1 MPSSDRR
8 LRERQQV
15 RERILT
21 AARKLFAQHGFEAVT
36 LRKIA
41 AAIDYAPGAIY
52 LHFKDKEELIRT
64 LCLADFDEVTRA
76 VAPLGRIADPVE
88 RIRRMGRAYVAFALK
103 HPHSYRLLFLQ
114 RSPYEHDERALERR
128 GDPRRDGHAFLK
140 LAAEEAIEQGR
151 LREDYRDAELVTETF
166 WAAVHGVASLEINF
180 AGNSWV
186 QWRPMRRR
194 TEAMIEAVL
203 AGMCVERRAKRGAR

>member
-8 LRERQQV
+8 ARERQEV
-15 RERILT
+15 RERILS
-21 AARKLFAQHGFEAVT
+21 AARQLFAQHGFEAVT

-41 AAIDYAPGAIY
+41 SAIDYAPGAIY

-76 VAPLGRIADPVE
+76 VAPMARIADPIE

-140 LAAEEAIEQGR
+140 LAAQEAIEQGR
-151 LREDYRDAELVTETF
+151 MRSDFRDAELVTQTF
-166 WAAVHGVASLEINF
+166 WAAVHGVASIEINF
-180 AGNSWV
+180 SGNSWV
-186 QWRPMRRR
+186 QWRPVRRR
-194 TEAMIEAVL
+194 TEAMIDAVL
-203 AGMCVERRAKRGAR
+203 AGMGAEPTRKRGAR

>member
-8 LRERQQV
+8 ARERQQV
-15 RERILT
+15 RERILS
-21 AARKLFAQHGFEAVT
+21 AARRLFAQHGFEAVT

-76 VAPLGRIADPVE
+76 VAPMARIADPIE

-114 RSPYEHDERALERR
+114 RSPYEHDARALERR

-140 LAAEEAIEQGR
+140 LAAQEAIEQGR
-151 LREDYRDAELVTETF
+151 THGEFRDAELVTETF

-180 AGNSWV
+180 SGDSWV
-186 QWRPMRRR
+186 QWRPVRKR
-194 TEAMIEAVL
+194 TEAMIDAVL
-203 AGMCVERRAKRGAR
+203 AGMGAETASRRGAR